1 WRDDCTDVGLEA
13 APCVVPEFV
22 AQIAGYLRSTRVRE
36 GLHALVDIGSGTLD
50 VATFNVVLPLDEG
63 DLPTIPIFFSDIK
76 PLGTHFLSRHRHSRL
91 GIERRW
97 NDAEPVQ
104 STDSFADRK
113 STRLNSSHVKS
124 SY

>member
-1 WRDDCTDVGLEA
+1 PPPPIPIRFPYTTL
-13 APCVVPEFV
+13 F
-22 AQIAGYLRSTRVRE
+22 RS
-36 GLHALVDIGSGTLD
+36 IGSGTLD